1 MTTTRWN
8 RKDLL
13 GLRELSVDEINLVL
27 DTADAFKQVGTRE
40 IKKVPALRGR
50 TLVNFFVEPSTRTRT
65 SFELAAFRLSADVI
79 NISAATSSLSKG
91 ETLKDTA
98 KILEANHVDI
108 IVLRHSSAG
117 APQFLAERTRSSLT
131 SADERANEHPTQ
143 VLLDTYTIREN
154 KKRIEGLHVAIIG
167 DILFSRV
174 ARSNIFALTKLGARV
189 TLVGPST
196 LVPRDFEK
204 LGVTISYDIDKVLPT
219 ADVVNLLRIQHERQR
234 KEYFP
239 GVGEY
244 IRLFGLTKERAKLLK
259 PDCLI
264 MHPGPIN
271 RGVEIDSDEIGDL
284 VIVDGKSADQSAIRN
299 QKSAIEEIDATE
311 LIVAPGLIDMHVHL
325 REPGFGHKETIASGA
340 RAAATGGFTTVVC
353 MPNTLPVA
361 DNPSTITW
369 IKDRA
374 RDSARVNVLPAGAIS
389 KNLEGLEL
397 APIASIVQ
405 SGVIAITDDG
415 KCVQNHELMRRAVE
429 YARMVGVPVLDHC
442 QDYNLV
448 GHGVVNEGE
457 WSTLLGLS
465 GWPAAGEEA
474 MVMRNILL
482 AELCDHHIHCQHIS
496 AAGSIRLIRE
506 ARGRGVKISG

>member
-1 MTTTRWN
+1 VCWQKRPGFADCENTVSAGRADYKEIVATPSGERRLPACRVRQLAECICTQLPYSYQSRLAAGCRQLQAGSLCCPTSAMTTRWN

-13 GLRELSVDEINLVL
+13 GLRELSADEINLVL

-40 IKKVPALRGR
+40 IKKVPALRGK

-117 APQFLAERTRSSLT
+117 APQFLAERLRSSVIN
-131 SADERANEHPTQ
+131 AGDGAHEHPTQ
-143 VLLDTYTIREN
+143 GLLDTYTIREK
-154 KKRIEGLHVAIIG
+154 KKRIEGLNVAIIG

-196 LVPRDFEK
+196 LLPRDFEK
-204 LGVTISYDIDKVLPT
+204 LGVTISYDIDEVLPT

-239 GVGEY
+239 GIGEY
-244 IRLFGLTKERAKLLK
+244 IKLFGLTKERGKLLK

-271 RGVEIDSDEIGDL
+271 RGVEIDS
-284 VIVDGKSADQSAIRN
+284 
-299 QKSAIEEIDATE
+299 
-311 LIVAPGLIDMHVHL
+311 
-325 REPGFGHKETIASGA
+325 
-340 RAAATGGFTTVVC
+340 
-353 MPNTLPVA
+353 
-361 DNPSTITW
+361 
-369 IKDRA
+369 
-374 RDSARVNVLPAGAIS
+374 
-389 KNLEGLEL
+389 EL
-397 APIASIVQ
+397 ADGNQSVILDQVTNGLAVRMAVLYLCGGIA
-405 SGVIAITDDG
+405 A
-415 KCVQNHELMRRAVE
+415 
-429 YARMVGVPVLDHC
+429 
-442 QDYNLV
+442 
-448 GHGVVNEGE
+448 
-457 WSTLLGLS
+457 
-465 GWPAAGEEA
+465 
-474 MVMRNILL
+474 
-482 AELCDHHIHCQHIS
+482 
-496 AAGSIRLIRE
+496 
-506 ARGRGVKISG
+506 